1 VERRFVERLSDS
13 GRRIRITRRNLVRNS
28 SLTGYYDCGFQLER
42 CLKVER
48 QFPIQVVLVGNTEY
62 PTKGVGPVERQCRG
76 EDILESQDRG
86 VLPSCTVFLRPK
98 VLRTE
103 R

>member
-1 VERRFVERLSDS
+1 MKGLLVESPFDS
-13 GRRIRITRRNLVRNS
+13 GRRIRITRRNQVRGS
-28 SLTGYYDCGFQLER
+28 GLTGHYDCGFQLER

-48 QFPIQVVLVGNTEY
+48 QFPIQVVLMGNTEY
-62 PTKGVGPVERQCRG
+62 PTKGIGPAERQCLG
-76 EDILESQDRG
+76 EDILKSCDG
-86 VLPSCTVFLRPK
+86 GITPSCSVFLRPK